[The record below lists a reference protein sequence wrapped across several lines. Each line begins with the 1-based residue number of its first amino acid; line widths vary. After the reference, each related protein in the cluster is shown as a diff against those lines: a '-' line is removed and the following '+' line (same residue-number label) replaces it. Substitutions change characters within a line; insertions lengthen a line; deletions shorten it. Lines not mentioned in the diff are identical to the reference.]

1 MPLVISVVLF
11 IFYWII
17 STTGEKFSRES
28 VTSIWQG
35 VWFST
40 LIFLPAGIFL
50 TYKAANDS
58 VVFNLNSYSEFFKKI
73 FRFFKKKKKESFDK
87 VA

>member
-1 MPLVISVVLF
+1 MPLVISVLLF

-28 VTSIWQG
+28 VTAIWQG
-35 VWFST
+35 VWFSSF
-40 LIFLPAGIFL
+40 IFLPAGILL

-58 VVFNLNSYSEFFKKI
+58 VVFNINAYGDFFKKI
-73 FRFFKKKKKESFDK
+73 FAFFSKNGIG
-87 VA
+87 